1 MKQNQQVK
9 VIGSNGQLSLGKVF
23 AGQMVLIEQLDNGT
37 WIIKT
42 GEFIPTS
49 EKWLYQ
55 GDTLTKLDKALSWA
69 ERNKPKDN
77 LQEIVEKIEHV

>member
-1 MKQNQQVK
+1 M
-9 VIGSNGQLSLGKVF
+9 
-23 AGQMVLIEQLDNGT
+23 
-37 WIIKT
+37 IIKT
-42 GEFIPTS
+42 GKFVPTL
-49 EKWLYQ
+49 EKWLSQ

>member
-1 MKQNQQVK
+1 
-9 VIGSNGQLSLGKVF
+9 
-23 AGQMVLIEQLDNGT
+23 MVLIEQLDNGT

-42 GEFIPTS
+42 GKFVPTS
-49 EKWLYQ
+49 EKSLSQ